1 MLRRQP
7 GRRQSDIR
15 QAMRVDEL
23 KRWAFGMIAASL
35 MAGAAIAYIAMEAT
49 KAPNPCLLPVE
60 RVLDAPDAKE
70 GVSGN
75 EDEPTLKAEPI
86 VSV

>member
-1 MLRRQP
+1 MNRTP
-7 GRRQSDIR
+7 GRRQTDIR

-23 KRWAFGMIAASL
+23 KRWAFGMICASL
-35 MAGAAIAYIAMEAT
+35 FAGATIAYVAMEAA

-60 RVLDAPDAKE
+60 RVTDAPDAKE

-75 EDEPTLKAEPI
+75 DDVPALRAEPI
-86 VSV
+86 IAV